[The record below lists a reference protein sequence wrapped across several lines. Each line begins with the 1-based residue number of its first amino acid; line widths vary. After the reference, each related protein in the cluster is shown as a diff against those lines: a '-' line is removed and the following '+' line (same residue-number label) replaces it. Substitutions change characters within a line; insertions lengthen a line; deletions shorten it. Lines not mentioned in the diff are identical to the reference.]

1 MFLTLCF
8 AQILEGVGQLVAD
21 LVAHHPRDAE
31 AAGIRQGFQAGR
43 DIDAVAEDVVAV
55 DDDVA
60 EVDPDPEP
68 DPAVLRHA
76 GFAVDHRPLHLGGTA
91 DGVDDAR
98 ELDQHPVASRLDD
111 TAGMLADLRVNELAA
126 MRLQAFVRALL
137 VRAHQARV
145 AGHISGQDR
154 GETADS
160 GHRLRGG
167 QFFNKFTVK
176 LSKAPVLCV
185 ARPPLLDSRTTTFNR
200 HRRRIPAARCAIIW
214 PSSPVRSTL
223 RSA

>member
-31 AAGIRQGFQAGR
+31 AAGIRPGFPAGR

-98 ELDQHPVASRLDD
+98 ELDQHPVASVLYDASAMLLDFRID
-111 TAGMLADLRVNELAA
+111 ELAEKC
-126 MRLQAFVRALL
+126 LEPL
-137 VRAHQARV
+137 VRSFLVHPHQARV
-145 AGHISGQDR
+145 AGHVGGKDR
-154 GETADS
+154 SQTTDRRHS
-160 GHRLRGG
+160 RPV
-167 QFFNKFTVK
+167 VK
-176 LSKAPVLCV
+176 VPITEL
-185 ARPPLLDSRTTTFNR
+185 T
-200 HRRRIPAARCAIIW
+200 
-214 PSSPVRSTL
+214 
-223 RSA
+223 